1 MDIEQPPTKKSVPL
15 ELLVTIGR
23 VVVVLG
29 VYLLGLRRRRRY
41 GDKL

>member
-1 MDIEQPPTKKSVPL
+1 MENEPTPTKKGVPL